1 MRVLV
6 IFLLLFVTLL
16 SCKSKIDQQSRL
28 ATLPFYNSTDYTPE
42 WIDPRD
48 KAYEKIHT
56 IDHFNFTDHHGNQ
69 ITNED
74 LDNNIYVADF
84 FFTSCPTI
92 CPKLTLSMVRLQNT
106 FIDHENVKLISHT
119 VMPWKD
125 SVSVLN
131 QYAENM
137 KVNYDKWKL
146 LTGDENEIYSIAR
159 KSYFA
164 DEQFGFNDDMSD
176 FLHTDKFILV
186 DKKRRIRGIYTGLIE
201 EDLIRLEEDINIL
214 LKEYPN

>member
-1 MRVLV
+1 MRNN
-6 IFLLLFVTLL
+6 LLLLLL
-16 SCKSKIDQQSRL
+16 SLSIISCKNNSAKSISSGS
-28 ATLPFYNSTDYTPE
+28 TLPFYNSSDYTPE
-42 WIDPRD
+42 WITPND
-48 KAYEKIHT
+48 KAYKNIHT
-56 IDHFNFTDHHGNQ
+56 IGDFSFTDHHGNKLS
-69 ITNED
+69 NEN
-74 LDNNIYVADF
+74 LDDDIYVADF

-92 CPKLTLSMVRLQNT
+92 CPKLTMSMERLQNT
-106 FIDHENVKLISHT
+106 FIDKDEVQLISHT

-131 QYAENM
+131 EYAK
-137 KVNYDKWKL
+137 KVNVKYEKWKL
-146 LTGDENEIYSIAR
+146 LTGDEEEIYSLAR

-164 DEQFGFNDDMSD
+164 DEEFGFTNDETD

-214 LKEYPN
+214 LKE

>member
-1 MRVLV
+1 MRTITLCFIVS
-6 IFLLLFVTLL
+6 ILLIA
-16 SCKSKIDQQSRL
+16 CENGDKKKSNST
-28 ATLPFYNSTDYTPE
+28 TLPFYNSTDYTPV
-42 WIDPRD
+42 WINPKD

-56 IDHFNFTDHHGNQ
+56 IADFSFTDHHGKSISNK
-69 ITNED
+69 D
-74 LDNNIYVADF
+74 LDNHIYVADF

-92 CPKLTLSMVRLQNT
+92 CPKLTLSMERLQNT
-106 FIDHENVKLISHT
+106 FIDNETVKLISHT

-137 KVNYDKWKL
+137 DINYEKWKL
-146 LTGDENEIYSIAR
+146 VTGDENDIYSLAR

-186 DKKRRIRGIYTGLIE
+186 DKKRHIRGIYTGLIE
-201 EDLIRLEEDINIL
+201 EDMIRLEEDINIL
-214 LKEYPN
+214 LKE

>member
-1 MRVLV
+1 MRINLLYFILVLLA
-6 IFLLLFVTLL
+6 I
-16 SCKSKIDQQSRL
+16 SCKNNPSQINTGGS
-28 ATLPFYNSTDYTPE
+28 TLPFYNSTDYTPE
-42 WIDPRD
+42 WISPSD
-48 KAYEKIHT
+48 KKYADIHT
-56 IDHFNFTDHHGNQ
+56 IGAFEFTDHHGKKLSNK
-69 ITNED
+69 N
-74 LDNNIYVADF
+74 LDGKIYVADF

-92 CPKLTLSMVRLQNT
+92 CPKLTLSMERLQNK
-106 FIDHENVKLISHT
+106 FMDAEDFQLISHT

-137 KVNYDKWKL
+137 DINYEKWKL
-146 LTGDENEIYSIAR
+146 LTGDEDQIYSLAR

-164 DEQFGFNDDMSD
+164 DEQFGFNDDETD

-186 DKKRRIRGIYTGLIE
+186 DKKRRIRGIYTGLVE

-214 LKEYPN
+214 LKE

>member
-1 MRVLV
+1 MK
-6 IFLLLFVTLL
+6 IIYFLACLTIL
-16 SCKSKIDQQSRL
+16 SCKNNTQEAFKPAS
-28 ATLPFYNSTDYTPE
+28 LPFYNSTDYTPE
-42 WIDPRD
+42 WIEPKDE
-48 KAYEKIHT
+48 AYTRIHT
-56 IDHFNFTDHHGNQ
+56 IGDFSFTDHHGKPISNK
-69 ITNED
+69 D

-92 CPKLTLSMVRLQNT
+92 CPKLTLSMERLQNT
-106 FIDHENVKLISHT
+106 FINNEDVKLISHT

-137 KVNYDKWKL
+137 DVNYDKWKL
-146 LTGDENEIYSIAR
+146 VTGNENEIYSLAR

-164 DEQFGFNDDMSD
+164 DEQFGFNDDETD

-186 DKKRRIRGIYTGLIE
+186 DKNRRIRGIYTGLVE
-201 EDLIRLEEDINIL
+201 EDIIRLEEDINIL
-214 LKEYPN
+214 LKE

>member
-1 MRVLV
+1 MKMR
-6 IFLLLFVTLL
+6 FLFYSLMTFMLL
-16 SCKSKIDQQSRL
+16 SCKGENNSDKLSKH
-28 ATLPFYNSTDYTPE
+28 TLPFYNSTDYTPE
-42 WIDPRD
+42 WINPTD
-48 KAYEKIHT
+48 KSYSQIHT
-56 IDHFNFTDHHGNQ
+56 ISDFSFTDHHGKTL
-69 ITNED
+69 TNTD
-74 LDNNIYVADF
+74 LDGHIYVADF

-92 CPKLTLSMVRLQNT
+92 CPKLTLSMERLQNA
-106 FIDHENVKLISHT
+106 FIDKDDVKLISHS

-137 KVNYDKWKL
+137 DVKYDKWKL
-146 LTGDENEIYSIAR
+146 LTGDEQEIYTLAR

-164 DEQFGFNDDMSD
+164 DEQFGFTADESD

-201 EDLIRLEEDINIL
+201 EDIIRLEEDINIL
-214 LKEYPN
+214 LKE